1 MLSLFLG
8 SLAGVVA
15 VMLLV
20 IAARFVISW
29 RVARNDT
36 SHRGLFRFSDGARV
50 RDVDPIVIL
59 TELERHDTF
68 RFDLHP
74 LRAQE
79 GEDEAFLVIADA
91 VRQAFRVPEFT
102 EAGKPGL
109 TVRECYELFRA
120 FLFFADA
127 QKKNSKPTPISAASM
142 ESMSN
147 GSEPPTTS
155 DTLDSGSTVAEEA
168 LSSL

>member
-8 SLAGVVA
+8 SLTGVAA

-20 IAARFVISW
+20 IAARFIIN
-29 RVARNDT
+29 RRALRNDT
-36 SHRGLFRFSDGARV
+36 SHRGLFRFNDGVRV
-50 RDVDPIVIL
+50 RAVDPIAIL
-59 TELERHDTF
+59 TALEQHEVF

-91 VRQAFRVPEFT
+91 VRQAFQVPAFT

-109 TVRECYELFRA
+109 TVRECFNLLRA
-120 FLFFADA
+120 FLFYADA
-127 QKKNSKPTPISAASM
+127 QKKNSRLMPICAAST
-142 ESMSN
+142 ESIPN
-147 GSEPPTTS
+147 GSESPITS
-155 DTLDSGSTVAEEA
+155 DTLGSGSIVAEEA